1 MKRKDGIRVK
11 NLHGMEQILIDL
23 KPLRCDSDVYIDKD
37 LDVTNLVKYVERIK
51 KTDKDI
57 TYFHVFVA
65 AIAKLLYNRN
75 KLNRFVANRH
85 VYEHNDIVISFVAK
99 VAFEDKSEEIMVL
112 IPIEK
117 DDNLKTISIKIK
129 DKIDGVRKRNDKKK
143 GANNAIDVIGKLP
156 NIIRVPLM
164 GIFKWLDDKGM
175 LPSSLTND
183 NLYYSSALVTN
194 LGSIGCGAIYHN
206 ITNFGTCSSIT
217 AIGEIK
223 DKEIINKDGK
233 KEIRKLCD
241 FGINFD
247 ERVAD
252 GFYLIKS
259 IKLLQYI
266 FDNPK
271 LLEED
276 MSKIIDMS
284 KEK

>member
-37 LDVTNLVKYVERIK
+37 LDVTNLVKYVEKIK

-99 VAFEDKSEEIMVL
+99 VSFEDKSEEIMVL

-117 DDNLKTISIKIK
+117 NDNLYTISKKIK
-129 DKIDGVRKRNDKKK
+129 DKIDGVRKRKDKKN

-233 KEIRKLCD
+233 KEVRKICD

-271 LLEED
+271 LLEEN
-276 MSKIIDMS
+276 MSKIIDIP

>member
-65 AIAKLLYNRN
+65 VIAKLLYNRN

>member
-57 TYFHVFVA
+57 TYFHVFVS

-143 GANNAIDVIGKLP
+143 GANNAIDIIGKLP

>member
-37 LDVTNLVKYVERIK
+37 LDVTNLVKYVEKIK

-57 TYFHVFVA
+57 TYFHVFVS

-143 GANNAIDVIGKLP
+143 GANNAIDIIGKLP

-175 LPSSLTND
+175 LPSGLTND